1 MPTVSRKA
9 KGEGETGNALETSAA
24 DVRRGTGIT
33 LETDVTNVRREGGVQ
48 KRCRP
53 ARPAYGEG
61 KAGSTLQ
68 TGTAGIRRGGGMQR
82 ARDRH
87 RGADDAVE
95 VPCGAVKEGA
105 GAITTVVD

>member
-33 LETDVTNVRREGGVQ
+33 LETDGGVQ

-95 VPCGAVKEGA
+95 VPCGAVKECA